1 MNDFGYYGGGH
12 IAQFIG
18 MAVWGLVMLVLLVV
32 GLGLAFLLARFL
44 LVATKAAQHY
54 LDKNGVVSSKPAKPA
69 PTGLYSPGRPAEE
82 PASSV
87 VPPTPTPAPST
98 TASSSTASSSTP
110 TEVLPPK
117 AAAPKAATPTTG
129 APKPATSRKT
139 PTATTPIT
147 PVEPPTT
154 ASTKPVSKPRT
165 PKTPPPAV

>member
-87 VPPTPTPAPST
+87 VPPTSAPST
-98 TASSSTASSSTP
+98 SAPSATASSSTP

-129 APKPATSRKT
+129 APKPASTRK
-139 PTATTPIT
+139 TTPIT
-147 PVEPPTT
+147 PVEPPAA
-154 ASTKPVSKPRT
+154 ASTKPISKPRT